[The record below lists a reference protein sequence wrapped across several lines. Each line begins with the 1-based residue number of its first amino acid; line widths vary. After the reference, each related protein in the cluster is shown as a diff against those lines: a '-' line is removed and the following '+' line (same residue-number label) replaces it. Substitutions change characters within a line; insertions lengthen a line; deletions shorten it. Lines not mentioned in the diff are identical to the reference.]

1 MIIKPKGTN
10 DIFNPEN
17 KKWQYLDNI
26 IKDVFNVYNYE
37 YIRTP
42 IFEDSILFKRKNE
55 FSEMVK
61 KQTYDFLDK
70 SGRSLTLRPEGTAGV
85 IRAIVENKLYLN
97 KNNKFYY
104 FGPFFRYERPQKGVF
119 REFYQFGVEVVSDK
133 DYILDSEVI
142 LLACDIIKRL
152 NIKFSLNINYLGNN
166 LIRENYEK
174 KLKEFVQSKN
184 NLICSDCKDRFNKNL
199 LRVLDCKVC
208 NLKNIYKDAPK
219 IIDYL
224 NLDEKNYF
232 NSILNILKE
241 NNQEYIIDPFLVR
254 GLDYYTGVVFELKLE
269 SGQSILGGGRYDN
282 LISELGGPSVGGI
295 GFGAGCER
303 IISAMNYDF
312 LDNFSFYIISDYDTK
327 DYAFSILNTL
337 RKNNIKCLYDFKN
350 RNFSKKLKDAL
361 NTNSKYIIFIKDD
374 EVKNKTL
381 IIKDSLKKEQITI
394 KKDNL
399 LDFLKEKKYV

>member
-42 IFEDSILFKRKNE
+42 IFEDSALFKRKNE

-85 IRAIVENKLYLN
+85 IRAIIENKLYLN

-232 NSILNILKE
+232 NSILNVLKE

-327 DYAFSILNTL
+327 DYAFSI
-337 RKNNIKCLYDFKN
+337 Y
-350 RNFSKKLKDAL
+350 S
-361 NTNSKYIIFIKDD
+361 
-374 EVKNKTL
+374 
-381 IIKDSLKKEQITI
+381 
-394 KKDNL
+394 
-399 LDFLKEKKYV
+399 

>member
-85 IRAIVENKLYLN
+85 VRAIVENKLYLN

-133 DYILDSEVI
+133 DYILDS
-142 LLACDIIKRL
+142 
-152 NIKFSLNINYLGNN
+152 G
-166 LIRENYEK
+166 
-174 KLKEFVQSKN
+174 
-184 NLICSDCKDRFNKNL
+184 
-199 LRVLDCKVC
+199 VC
-208 NLKNIYKDAPK
+208 P
-219 IIDYL
+219 
-224 NLDEKNYF
+224 
-232 NSILNILKE
+232 
-241 NNQEYIIDPFLVR
+241 
-254 GLDYYTGVVFELKLE
+254 
-269 SGQSILGGGRYDN
+269 
-282 LISELGGPSVGGI
+282 
-295 GFGAGCER
+295 
-303 IISAMNYDF
+303 
-312 LDNFSFYIISDYDTK
+312 
-327 DYAFSILNTL
+327 
-337 RKNNIKCLYDFKN
+337 
-350 RNFSKKLKDAL
+350 
-361 NTNSKYIIFIKDD
+361 
-374 EVKNKTL
+374 
-381 IIKDSLKKEQITI
+381 I
-394 KKDNL
+394 KK
-399 LDFLKEKKYV
+399 